1 MRHAVI
7 DKRADA
13 VIRWLERMKKSYRDG
28 DAGSAFLDAEC
39 ARADIE
45 ALRHDVFAG
54 MKTDGSKCHEVFTRV
69 MMMLRTLSLSLL
81 VVMLSVFPIA
91 KDIVPLP
98 ADNEP
103 EPLILAEPI
112 AIVREDISPVATPKR
127 KPAKTQTVKRPLQAE
142 KPPVKPKAKPLPSS
156 NKIVQYDK
164 VFSLIQTGQ
173 RALKNNNSSIKIK

>member
-1 MRHAVI
+1 MRGAVL

-28 DAGSAFLDAEC
+28 DAGSALMDAEC

-54 MKTDGSKCHEVFTRV
+54 MKTDRSMYHEVFTLV
-69 MMMLRTLSLSLL
+69 MLMLRTLSLSLL

-91 KDIVPLP
+91 KDRLP
-98 ADNEP
+98 QPGGNAP

-112 AIVREDISPVATPKR
+112 AIVREDISPSAPSR
-127 KPAKTQTVKRPLQAE
+127 KK
-142 KPPVKPKAKPLPSS
+142 PVKPQTAKPSPKPKPKPEPS
-156 NKIVQYDK
+156 NTKTVAYDK
-164 VFSLIQTGQ
+164 VFSLMQTGQ
-173 RALKNNNSSIKIK
+173 RALKSNNSSIKIK